1 MDKSNADAC
10 EAVVK
15 IDRIAALTSEAAIEL
30 SGIKGF
36 ICSSKSR
43 TELTTLSQDNQSFEL
58 MTSQRNDSSSPC
70 GLNGLKELYSP

>member
-1 MDKSNADAC
+1 MDKSNADADAC

-36 ICSSKSR
+36 ICSNKSR
-43 TELTTLSQDNQSFEL
+43 TELTTLSKASKAL
-58 MTSQRNDSSSPC
+58 S
-70 GLNGLKELYSP
+70 L

>member
-43 TELTTLSQDNQSFEL
+43 TELTTLSQD
-58 MTSQRNDSSSPC
+58 TKA
-70 GLNGLKELYSP
+70 LNL